1 MEVAGAWECGFME
14 QNIQKYAHEAIL
26 RGLRLPFGA
35 ALLEDLRTALS
46 RITDW
51 NYLLQTALD
60 QGVFPSLYRQVA
72 DSCPEVVPPKIL
84 IKWQRLYKAHAQRN
98 LKITRGLIQVLNLL
112 ADNGVIAVSYKGPLL
127 AAVAYGDIAF
137 RQFVD
142 LDILVR
148 RKDIERVRNLLS
160 SQGYRLSYSL
170 TAKQERAHLQGAV
183 EFTFSHPQRAL
194 LDVHWRFAADYL
206 GVGPNPEEAI
216 ARRMAV
222 KILEKTVYTLD
233 PETNLLVLCLNGA
246 LHMWSK
252 LGLINDLAHL
262 IKVQALWD
270 WPGLLNR
277 AQELGMRRQVLLG
290 LSLADN
296 FLSAPVPGE
305 IMREADA
312 DPNITALSRQV
323 RKNIFVSKEE
333 DLGLIAVTAFYLQTR
348 DRFKDKL
355 THVLVR
361 LAIPTVEDWR
371 RVPLPDPL
379 YWMYYVIRPLRLGL
393 QGLALPLLSRLQVL
407 LPIKAC
413 RMHH

>member
-1 MEVAGAWECGFME
+1 ME
-14 QNIQKYAHEAIL
+14 QNIKKYAHEAIFHC
-26 RGLRLPFGA
+26 LRLAFGA
-35 ALLEDLRTALS
+35 SLLDDLRAALS

-60 QGVFPSLYRQVA
+60 QGVFPSLYRQMA
-72 DSCPEVVPPKIL
+72 DSCPEVVPPKVL
-84 IKWQRLYKAHAQRN
+84 VKWQRLYKAHAQRN
-98 LKITRGLIQVLNLL
+98 LKMTRGLIQVLNLL
-112 ADNGVIAVSYKGPLL
+112 ADNSIIAVSYKGPLL

-142 LDILVR
+142 LDILVSG
-148 RKDIERVRNLLS
+148 KDIGRVRDLLS

-170 TAKQERAHLQGAV
+170 TPKQERAHLHGAI
-183 EFTFSHPQRAL
+183 EFTFAHPQRAI

-233 PETNLLVLCLNGA
+233 PETNLLVVCLNGA

-252 LGLINDLAHL
+252 LGFINDLAHL
-262 IKVQALWD
+262 IKVQTVWD

-277 AQELGMRRQVLLG
+277 AKELGMRRQVLLG
-290 LSLADN
+290 LSLAQN
-296 FLSAPVPGE
+296 LLGAPVPGE

-312 DPNITALSRQV
+312 DPHITALYRQV
-323 RKNIFVSKEE
+323 RKIIFVSKEE
-333 DLGLIAVTAFYLQTR
+333 DLGFIAVTAFYLQTR

-361 LAIPTVEDWR
+361 LTIPTVEDWR
-371 RVPLPDPL
+371 RVPLPDSL
-379 YWMYYVIRPLRLGL
+379 YWMYYLIRPLRLGL
-393 QGLALPLLSRLQVL
+393 QGLVLPLLQRLQVL
-407 LPIKAC
+407 LRIKAC
-413 RMHH
+413 RNHH

>member
-98 LKITRGLIQVLNLL
+98 LKITGGLIQVLNLL

-183 EFTFSHPQRAL
+183 EFTFAHPQRAL

-222 KILEKTVYTLD
+222 KILGKTVYTLD

-246 LHMWSK
+246 LHIWSK

-262 IKVQALWD
+262 IKVQARWD
-270 WPGLLNR
+270 WTGLLDR

-290 LSLADN
+290 LSLAHD

-305 IMREADA
+305 IMRKAEA

-323 RKNIFVSKEE
+323 KKNILVLKEE

-355 THVLVR
+355 THVVVR

-371 RVPLPDPL
+371 RVPLPDSL

-393 QGLALPLLSRLQVL
+393 QGLALPFLQRAQVL

-413 RMHH
+413 RIHH

>member
-1 MEVAGAWECGFME
+1 ME
-14 QNIQKYAHEAIL
+14 QNNKKYAHEAIL
-26 RGLRLPFGA
+26 HGLRLPFRA

-60 QGVFPSLYRQVA
+60 QSVFPSLYRQVA
-72 DSCPEVVPPKIL
+72 DNCPEVVPPKIL

-98 LKITRGLIQVLNLL
+98 LRITGGLIQVLNLL
-112 ADNGVIAVSYKGPLL
+112 ADNGISAVAYKGPLL
-127 AAVAYGDIAF
+127 AAVAYGDIAC

-148 RKDIERVRNLLS
+148 GKDIGRVMNLLS

-216 ARRMAV
+216 ARRIAV

-246 LHMWSK
+246 LHIWSN
-252 LGLINDLAHL
+252 LRLINDLAHL
-262 IKVQALWD
+262 IKMQTVWD

-277 AQELGMRRQVLLG
+277 AQELGMRRQMLLG
-290 LSLADN
+290 LSLAHN
-296 FLSAPVPGE
+296 FLSVPLPGE
-305 IMREADA
+305 ILQEAEAD
-312 DPNITALSRQV
+312 PHITALSRQV
-323 RKNIFVSKEE
+323 RKNIFVVKEE

-348 DRFKDKL
+348 DRFKDKF

-371 RVPLPDPL
+371 RVPLPDSL
-379 YWMYYVIRPLRLGL
+379 YWLYYVIRPLRLGL
-393 QGLALPLLSRLQVL
+393 QGLALPLLRRVQVL

>member
-1 MEVAGAWECGFME
+1 ME
-14 QNIQKYAHEAIL
+14 QNIKKYAHEAIF
-26 RGLRLPFGA
+26 RCLRLAFGA
-35 ALLEDLRTALS
+35 ALLDDLRAALS

-72 DSCPEVVPPKIL
+72 DNCPEVVPPKVL
-84 IKWQRLYKAHAQRN
+84 VKWQRLYKAHAQRN

-112 ADNGVIAVSYKGPLL
+112 ADNGIIAVSYKGPLL

-142 LDILVR
+142 LDILVSG
-148 RKDIERVRNLLS
+148 KDIGRVRDLLS

-170 TAKQERAHLQGAV
+170 TPKQERAHLHGAV
-183 EFTFSHPQRAL
+183 EFTFAHPQRAI

-233 PETNLLVLCLNGA
+233 PETNLLVVCLNGA

-262 IKVQALWD
+262 IKVQAVWD

-277 AQELGMRRQVLLG
+277 AKELGMRRQVLLG
-290 LSLADN
+290 LSLAQN
-296 FLSAPVPGE
+296 LLGAPVPRE

-312 DPNITALSRQV
+312 DPHITALYRQV
-323 RKNIFVSKEE
+323 RKIIFVSKEE
-333 DLGLIAVTAFYLQTR
+333 DLGFIAVTAFYLQTR

-361 LAIPTVEDWR
+361 LTIPTVEDWR
-371 RVPLPDPL
+371 RVPLPDSL
-379 YWMYYVIRPLRLGL
+379 YWMYYLIRPLRLGL
-393 QGLALPLLSRLQVL
+393 QGLILPLLQRSQVL
-407 LPIKAC
+407 LRIKAC
-413 RMHH
+413 RNHH